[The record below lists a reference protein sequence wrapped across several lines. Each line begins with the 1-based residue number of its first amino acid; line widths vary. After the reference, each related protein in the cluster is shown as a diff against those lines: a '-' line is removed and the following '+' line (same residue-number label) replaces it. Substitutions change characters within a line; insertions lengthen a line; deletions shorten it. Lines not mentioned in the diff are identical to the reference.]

1 MEPQRN
7 AKCLLRLMLAPLI
20 ALALALTGATPAVAY
35 EQREAI
41 VSSGHGWSQP
51 GYLVVHE
58 TANPGASAANHVTY
72 WRNNQPNVTMAHY
85 VMELDG
91 SVVYHTQ
98 RDDTIAW
105 HVGNGNYATVGIE
118 LAHATNSADAA
129 RQFDEAAQWC
139 ADYLSVRG
147 WGIDRLLSHSE
158 CRWIWGGTDHT
169 DPDGYF
175 AKYGRSWAQFEGL
188 VSSKMGG
195 GIGGQTGGSGTGS
208 MSGTSNGAPTANTTT
223 VDVHYAL
230 HVRGGGWWPEV
241 ENYGEGEQ
249 GYAGAPFTRHDM
261 LIAWADRGTLRYRVH
276 TLEDGWLDWV
286 QAASYTDS
294 VNGMAGI
301 WGHTIDGVQ
310 MYYVTPEGEEYSQVY
325 YRSQTVDREG
335 YLESVCDDGTTYG
348 GDDYAGI
355 YGEPLDR
362 LQMAISDG
370 DVF

>member
-1 MEPQRN
+1 MEKHRK
-7 AKCLLRLMLAPLI
+7 AALLARAVLAPLI
-20 ALALALTGATPAVAY
+20 ALALAVSGATPVSAY

-41 VSSGHGWSQP
+41 VSNGHGRSSP

-118 LAHATNSADAA
+118 LAHAVNGGDFS

-139 ADYLSVRG
+139 ADYLTARG

-175 AKYGRSWAQFEGL
+175 RANGKSWGEFEAL
-188 VSSKMGG
+188 VSAKMAG
-195 GIGGQTGGSGTGS
+195 GGSGGSTGGGS
-208 MSGTSNGAPTANTTT
+208 TGGGPSADSTT

-241 ENYGEGEQ
+241 ENYGEGTE
-249 GYAGAPFTRHDM
+249 GYAGAPFTSHDM
-261 LIAWADRGTLRYRVH
+261 LIAWADEGTLRYRVH
-276 TLEDGWLDWV
+276 TIEDGWLDWV
-286 QAASYTDS
+286 QAASYSDS

-310 MYYVTPEGEEYSQVY
+310 MYYVTPGGEEYSQAY
-325 YRSQTVDREG
+325 YRSQTTDRAG
-335 YLESVCDDGTTYG
+335 WLDSVCDDGTTYG
-348 GDDYAGI
+348 GDYFAGM

-362 LQMAISDG
+362 LQVAISDG
-370 DVF
+370 YVF